1 MYLFSISIEFLSNL
15 SYKTLK
21 IQFKDP
27 FSFLKKKKKKKKK
40 ASNII
45 MRRKDQENSKLRNIG
60 KWSRG
65 VGRGHSSRRI
75 HSGEMIDNAV
85 YLFYI

>member
-1 MYLFSISIEFLSNL
+1 
-15 SYKTLK
+15 
-21 IQFKDP
+21 
-27 FSFLKKKKKKKKK
+27 
-40 ASNII
+40 

-75 HSGEMIDNAV
+75 HSGEMIDNAI